1 MQINVFISLH
11 ILLKPLRSLPEKFG
25 FSYFF
30 YILLYHNILFHCNGK
45 RFKLH
50 PGVILKKR
58 LLPYDMQVEVSRNK
72 CLRLMLYIF
81 VKSHPNV
88 MFSFISVGFFF
99 TLHEVIQNLD
109 GNCLCTADVYF
120 FCGKFCEN
128 FNVTIT
134 NECTRHHI

>member
-45 RFKLH
+45 RYKLH

-58 LLPYDMQVEVSRNK
+58 LLPCDMQVEVSRNK

-88 MFSFISVGFFF
+88 MFSFISVGFFHF
-99 TLHEVIQNLD
+99 TCSYSKFRWELP
-109 GNCLCTADVYF
+109 LCGRCVF
-120 FCGKFCEN
+120 FVVN
-128 FNVTIT
+128 FVKISMSL
-134 NECTRHHI
+134 

>member
-30 YILLYHNILFHCNGK
+30 YILLYHNIVFHCNGK
-45 RFKLH
+45 RYKLH
-50 PGVILKKR
+50 PGVIFKKR

-99 TLHEVIQNLD
+99 HFTCSYSKFRWELPLYRRCV
-109 GNCLCTADVYF
+109 F
-120 FCGKFCEN
+120 FFVVN
-128 FNVTIT
+128 FVKISVSL
-134 NECTRHHI
+134 